1 MQTIFKNLNSTS
13 TFVSNILDLYGEEGA
28 TWINDLP
35 YHLAQLSAKWNF
47 RFLDV
52 MPDLTYNFVGL
63 VEVIPTGERAVINMG
78 LRRKNIATAVQWLQC
93 FNKGVPKIYWHDDE
107 HHAFLMEYLEPGNS
121 LKMLVKAGQD
131 GSATRIL
138 CHVIR
143 DLQSH
148 QHNNLN
154 FPHISELAGSLS
166 SLKNHLDD
174 KVLSKA
180 ESLFHELTTDR
191 VQDVLLHGDLHH
203 DNVLSSGATWKVID
217 PHGYVG
223 DPAFEVGTMIYNPR
237 DCFPKEKSISQII
250 ERRLKILAEEL
261 PFDAKRITAW
271 AYCRT
276 VLSIAWTFE
285 DHKILPEF
293 AIEIVSA
300 IDQAKI

>member
-1 MQTIFKNLNSTS
+1 MQTIFQNLNS
-13 TFVSNILDLYGEEGA
+13 TFVSNIRDLYGEEGE
-28 TWINDLP
+28 TWINNLSS
-35 YHLAQLSAKWNF
+35 HLTHLSEKWNF
-47 RFLDV
+47 RFLNV
-52 MPDLTYNFVGL
+52 MSNLTYNFVGL
-63 VEVIPTGERAVINMG
+63 VEVMPTGERAIIKMG
-78 LRRKNIATAVQWLQC
+78 PRRKNIAAEVQWLQC

-107 HHAFLMEYLEPGNS
+107 HHAYLMECLAPGNS
-121 LKMLVKAGQD
+121 LKTLVKAGQD
-131 GSATRIL
+131 NSATRLL
-138 CHVIR
+138 CHTIR

-148 QHNNLN
+148 QQKKPD
-154 FPHISELAGSLS
+154 FPHLSELAESLS

-174 KVLSKA
+174 KMLSKA

-203 DNVLSSGATWKVID
+203 DNVLSSDTTWKVID

-223 DPAFEVGTMIYNPR
+223 DPAFEVGAMIFNPR
-237 DCFPKEKSISQII
+237 DCFPKEKSASQII

-261 PFDAKRITAW
+261 PFDAKRIKAW

-285 DHKILPEF
+285 DYKTLPAFE
-293 AIEIVSA
+293 IEIASV

>member
-1 MQTIFKNLNSTS
+1 MKTIFQNLNS
-13 TFVSNILDLYGEEGA
+13 TFVSNIRDLYGEKGEI
-28 TWINDLP
+28 WINDLSS
-35 YHLAQLSAKWNF
+35 HLTQLSEKWNF
-47 RFLDV
+47 RFLKI
-52 MPDLTYNFVGL
+52 MPDLTYSFVSL
-63 VEVIPTGERAVINMG
+63 VEVISTDECAILKMG
-78 LRRKNIATAVQWLQC
+78 PRHKNIANEVQWLQC

-121 LKMLVKAGQD
+121 LKTSVKAGQD
-131 GSATRIL
+131 DSATRL
-138 CHVIR
+138 FCRTIR

-148 QHNNLN
+148 QQNKPD
-154 FPHISELAGSLS
+154 FPHISGLAGSLS
-166 SLKNHLDD
+166 LLKNHLND

-191 VQDVLLHGDLHH
+191 TKDVILHGDLHH
-203 DNVLSSGATWKVID
+203 DNILSSAATWKVID

-223 DPAFEVGTMIYNPR
+223 DPAFEVGAMIYNPR
-237 DCFPKEKSISQII
+237 DCFPKEKSISQIV

-261 PFDAKRITAW
+261 PFDAKRITGW

-293 AIEIVSA
+293 AIEVVSA
-300 IDQAKI
+300 IDQAKGQH